1 MNATDVLDVMR
12 EAMIVTL
19 KISGPLMILTLV
31 VGVAVSIVQTL
42 TQIQE
47 ATLTFVPKM
56 LLVLVAMLILMPFML
71 ATLITFTEQIMD
83 RVIGL
88 GTGS

>member
-19 KISGPLMILTLV
+19 KISGPLMVLTLV
-31 VGVAVSIVQTL
+31 VGVLISVVQTL

-56 LLVLVAMLILMPFML
+56 LLVLAALLILMPFML
-71 ATLITFTEQIMD
+71 ATLVTFTEQIMD
-83 RVIGL
+83 RVVGL
-88 GTGS
+88 SAGP